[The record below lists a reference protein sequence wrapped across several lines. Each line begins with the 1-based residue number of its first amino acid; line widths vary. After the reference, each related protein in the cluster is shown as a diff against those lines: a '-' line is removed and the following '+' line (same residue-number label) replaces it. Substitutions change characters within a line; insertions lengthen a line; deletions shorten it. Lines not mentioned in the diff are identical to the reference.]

1 MSGAPV
7 PPRFSIVIPCFNQGT
22 FLAECLASLRA
33 QTLPPYEVLVVDD
46 GSTDPY
52 SVRRM
57 DELCVDG
64 VKLLR
69 QENRGLPGARNTGV
83 RAATGDWVLPL
94 DADDCLAPEALATYA
109 RAIAAAPEV
118 DVWYPDMEHFGQDT
132 SVWECPPFNAWR
144 LLTENHLLCSSAIRR
159 AVFDAGVLYNEAMRQ
174 GYEDWE
180 FYIHACVE
188 KGFLAR
194 PLERPVF
201 RYRKWGYSMVS
212 ASDAKRAALLE
223 QIRRERSAVYGD
235 SQRLVELKA
244 RHQPYLAVASA
255 SEALRP
261 ALEGQRLR
269 DFQLVDTSGRVTREE
284 GLGAFQGHRFSRLL
298 VSLEDASLAA
308 ALHADPFLLEK
319 VARVSL
325 EQRPSVLW
333 LVTTGPEQAW
343 PGFLLS
349 EAAARAGDVRC
360 VGFAVDPSRLLGAPP
375 IPRTGA
381 GLLEDLAR
389 HLEGLVPGS
398 QAWMGVGPSLKAGE
412 GAALPQVALSVPAP
426 GVGPASGRGVE
437 VRQGL
442 KLVGQGA
449 NTLLR
454 GLLGAERHARLRASP
469 VTRQLGSRLRARLR
483 APAEPVRVEDVEHR
497 EGPFA
502 AWQLDSRR
510 QREELARTF
519 GQPPRYDE
527 RPEDGEPAL
536 LIVTSSVS
544 RGDVA
549 QSRADGTSSVS
560 RGAVAQSRADG
571 TSSVSRGDVAQP
583 RVDGTSSASRGDVEP
598 SLVEL
603 LKGLHALAPTQRR
616 YLVTTE
622 YPDAPAWA
630 DTVLPLVRGAFA
642 APDLASRTMPDFI
655 ASLAKRL
662 GVGAV
667 LMTHTR
673 AGLEALPALRQ
684 LEPRPRVIALA
695 GPLPPRDSVTGLYSG
710 PSAEAAARFNNL
722 IDGYAVSSQ
731 DTADRFVR
739 DLYVSPTKLRLMPLA
754 EADRARYARELM
766 ELLFPEA
773 QRRTAP

>member
-1 MSGAPV
+1 MSSAPV

-33 QTLPPYEVLVVDD
+33 QTLPPHEVIVVDD

-57 DELCVDG
+57 DALCVDG
-64 VKLLR
+64 VTLLR
-69 QENRGLPGARNTGV
+69 QENRGLPGARNAGV
-83 RAATGDWVLPL
+83 RAATGDWILPL

-109 RAIAAAPEV
+109 RAIADSPEV

-159 AVFDAGVLYNEAMRQ
+159 AVFDAGVHYNEQMRQ

-223 QIRRERSAVYGD
+223 QIRRERAAVYANPK
-235 SQRLVELKA
+235 RMLELKA
-244 RHQPYLAVASA
+244 LHQPFLAIAARGES
-255 SEALRP
+255 LGP

-269 DFQLVDTSGRVTREE
+269 DFQRVDTSGQVTREE
-284 GLGAFQGHRFSRLL
+284 GFAAFQGHRFSRLL

-308 ALHADPFLLEK
+308 ALRADPLLLEK
-319 VARVSL
+319 VARVL
-325 EQRPSVLW
+325 QEQRPAVLW

-349 EAAARAGDVRC
+349 EPAARAGDVRC

-398 QAWMGVGPSLKAGE
+398 RAWMVVGPSLKAEE
-412 GAALPQVALSVPAP
+412 GAALPQVAHTAPAP
-426 GVGPASGRGVE
+426 VGAVSGRGVE

-454 GLLGAERHARLRASP
+454 GLLGAERHERLRASP
-469 VTRQLGSRLRARLR
+469 VTRQLRSRLRTGLR
-483 APAEPVRVEDVEHR
+483 APAGPARVEAVAHR
-497 EGPFA
+497 DGPFA

-527 RPEDGEPAL
+527 RQEESGEPAL
-536 LIVTSSVS
+536 LIVTSSVPP
-544 RGDVA
+544 GDVA
-549 QSRADGTSSVS
+549 R
-560 RGAVAQSRADG
+560 
-571 TSSVSRGDVAQP
+571 P
-583 RVDGTSSASRGDVEP
+583 LVD
-598 SLVEL
+598 L
-603 LKGLHALAPTQRR
+603 LKGLHALAPSRRR

-622 YPDAPAWA
+622 YPDALAWA
-630 DTVLPLVRGAFA
+630 DTVLPLVRGAFC
-642 APDLASRTMPDFI
+642 APDLARHAMPDFI

-667 LMTHTR
+667 LMAHSR
-673 AGLEALPALRQ
+673 AGLEALPTLRQ
-684 LEPRPRVIALA
+684 LEPRPRVISLA
-695 GPLPPRDSVTGLYSG
+695 GTLPPRDSATGLYAG
-710 PSAEAAARFNNL
+710 PDAEAAARFNNL

-731 DTADRFVR
+731 DTVDRFVR
-739 DLYVSPTKLRLMPLA
+739 ELYVSPTKLRLVTEPT
-754 EADRARYARELM
+754 ADGARYARELL
-766 ELLFPEA
+766 ELLFPETREEA
-773 QRRTAP
+773 PRRIAP